1 MLCSKIC
8 PRKTREAHGG
18 NDRTHQERL
27 LARGK
32 KLLGER
38 AKMSTNSVNLSVNLL
53 GREYR
58 IGCAEEE
65 REDLLAAV
73 DLLQARMRE
82 VREGSKSSTP
92 ERLAVLAAL
101 NLANEL
107 LKARAGGSETNFDS
121 TKFRRRI
128 VAMQDAIDS
137 AMAGQEKLF

>member
-1 MLCSKIC
+1 
-8 PRKTREAHGG
+8 
-18 NDRTHQERL
+18 
-27 LARGK
+27 
-32 KLLGER
+32 
-38 AKMSTNSVNLSVNLL
+38 MSTHSVTLSVNLL

-73 DLLQARMRE
+73 DLLQSRMRE

-107 LKARAGGSETNFDS
+107 LKARAGGSETGFDS

-128 VAMQDAIDS
+128 VAMQDAIDQ